1 MLYVTVAF
9 GVPVKVIVALSF
21 EHIVVGDTDTLAVG
35 NGKTVIVTLLGVVF
49 VQLGVPE
56 LVTLTML
63 MIVLL
68 VKVLLK
74 LAVPE
79 LFNTMV

>member
-35 NGKTVIVTLLGVVF
+35 NGKRLSLHYSVCIGTTWR
-49 VQLGVPE
+49 
-56 LVTLTML
+56 
-63 MIVLL
+63 
-68 VKVLLK
+68 
-74 LAVPE
+74 A
-79 LFNTMV
+79 

>member
-35 NGKTVIVTLLGVVF
+35 CGITFIITLEVESGQGGELTV
-49 VQLGVPE
+49 
-56 LVTLTML
+56 
-63 MIVLL
+63 
-68 VKVLLK
+68 
-74 LAVPE
+74 
-79 LFNTMV
+79 